1 MSVRPSVRPFVRI
14 IIDFYEEDMKGAE
27 TLLDTGSLNYEFWR
41 FCKKLK
47 KDLQKLG
54 LTNGIWWFR
63 DPDLDP
69 VLTMVWVIF
78 FKTWF
83 FESRWYQGIESS
95 RNQWIRSD
103 VIWRVRIVGSE
114 LFDSPLEWIGERDRY
129 GSNFEEVTLRAPAL
143 QGVSSIPFAK
153 INYYPNAR
161 THARTWPN
169 LTLSDVKSA
178 SRKKNCH
185 PAKFKFDDRWP

>member
-1 MSVRPSVRPFVRI
+1 
-14 IIDFYEEDMKGAE
+14 MKGAE
-27 TLLDTGSLNYEFWR
+27 TLLDTGSLNYGIWWFW
-41 FCKKLK
+41 KKLK
-47 KDLQKLG
+47 KNLQKLG

-129 GSNFEEVTLRAPAL
+129 SSNFEEVTLRAPAL
-143 QGVSSIPFAK
+143 QGVSSIIFQTRHPWHSIK
-153 INYYPNAR
+153 ICVFKPGFHILFPDSLKPN
-161 THARTWPN
+161 
-169 LTLSDVKSA
+169 
-178 SRKKNCH
+178 
-185 PAKFKFDDRWP
+185 

>member
-1 MSVRPSVRPFVRI
+1 
-14 IIDFYEEDMKGAE
+14 MKGDE
-27 TLLDTGSLNYEFWR
+27 TLLDTGSLNYGFWW
-41 FCKKLK
+41 FWKKLK

-69 VLTMVWVIF
+69 VLTMVWIFF

-95 RNQWIRSD
+95 RNQWIQSD

-129 GSNFEEVTLRAPAL
+129 SSNFEEVTLRAPAL
-143 QGVSSIPFAK
+143 QGVSSNIIIVTLVTAIWTLYTF
-153 INYYPNAR
+153 
-161 THARTWPN
+161 TWP
-169 LTLSDVKSA
+169 
-178 SRKKNCH
+178 CH
-185 PAKFKFDDRWP
+185 CSSLIE

>member
-1 MSVRPSVRPFVRI
+1 MSVRPSVRACVRI
-14 IIDFYEEDMKGAE
+14 IIDFCEGDMKGAE
-27 TLLDTGSLNYEFWR
+27 TLLDTGSLNYGFWW
-41 FCKKLK
+41 FWKKLK

-69 VLTMVWVIF
+69 VLTMVWVFF

-95 RNQWIRSD
+95 RNQWIQSD

-129 GSNFEEVTLRAPAL
+129 SSNFEEVTLRAPAL
-143 QGVSSIPFAK
+143 QGVSSIL
-153 INYYPNAR
+153 IVSNI
-161 THARTWPN
+161 W
-169 LTLSDVKSA
+169 
-178 SRKKNCH
+178 
-185 PAKFKFDDRWP
+185 